1 MWDQCFGLCPPVTRV
16 VRANLRD
23 AKRRWE
29 RTQSTVVR
37 GGILVRAGMSGKDF
51 RMTSRACSWKLRFLL
66 GALALLFVGG
76 QQLYGQSQITASL
89 SGTVLDAAGQSVSGA
104 KVILTSPEKG
114 ISRTYTTVDNGLYT
128 FTLLPPGDY
137 ALEVDASGFKRYKQ
151 DGLTL
156 AAGQTA
162 DLNVNL
168 IVGAISEHIE
178 VTSQAPLLNAEN
190 ANIASDISARQVAEL
205 PLNLRN
211 VIGLAVLNSSVSN
224 AAELQIVGAPGIS
237 GSADQDVSFLN
248 FGGTFFNTAE
258 YLLDGT
264 WDTRLD
270 WGGVIYVPS
279 VDAVEEFKVQ
289 TNAFTSQYGFSSGNV
304 VNVVTKS
311 GSNQF
316 HGDAFEFY
324 RNSSVDAKYYFNGGA
339 QPDFHRNQFGGTFGG
354 PIKKNKTYFFAYY
367 EGLRSA
373 TPATFVGTMPTDAER
388 TGDFSQL
395 LGPQVVDPTTNK
407 PVFDAVGRPV
417 FSGAIYNPFST
428 RQVTLG
434 QIDPVTG
441 LPVTNLPPGKTTGF
455 LRDSFPGNII
465 PTNLLDAIAKGIA
478 AGPYWPKPTSG
489 GLISN
494 FTSAAAAAAHSNEY
508 SIRIDHN
515 FSENDRVTGRWSQ
528 KFESKIN
535 SPTYYGASNAGGPG
549 VTAPNNRYSA
559 NVGYNHVFSPTFD
572 MGLNFGVNRHVEQST
587 TQSFGFKSSTLGL
600 PSFIDSI
607 APSFPEIQPQSYS
620 SLGAQAGLDN
630 YIVPQTIYTISS
642 DFTKVRGK
650 HTLAFGFSD
659 FWAFLDGGH
668 YANTVLQ
675 FQTTTTAGPDPQL
688 STPGTGNGFA
698 SFLLGA
704 GSGNDSTGFNQFP
717 AMRKH
722 LLGWYLQDGWR
733 VTPRLTL
740 NLGLRYEIQ
749 TAPTERINAQQYFDF
764 TAVNPISSKVGF
776 NVPGELVFNTS
787 GHRSLYNTPHKN
799 FAPRVSAAYQL
810 RDKIVLRGGYG
821 VFYVPSYYNQGPN
834 IGYSQGTPWVTTL
847 NSGLNP
853 SSTLSGNAT
862 LGLPSAFPSG
872 QVPVTGNS
880 LGGLTDVG
888 FGLNPVV
895 NPIRHSPYVQQW
907 MLGAQY
913 SFTNNDLLDISY
925 VGNHGVHV
933 LAQYLE
939 WNEFPVSDLAK
950 GNQLNAQVPNPFFGA
965 ITSSGCGLNNPT
977 VQQGQLLLPFPE
989 YCSVTEAQPAAA
1001 GSTYNALQATYTH
1014 RWHSGL
1020 QLNVSYTFS
1029 KFLDNAQGSS
1039 GWAFPGSGSSVRNSY
1054 NLAAERSVD
1063 ASDLTHSLVVNY
1075 TYELPFGKG
1084 KQFGGDWNKPMNAVL
1099 GGWQWS
1105 GILTTHSG
1113 LPISINP
1120 AANNTG
1126 GFGFN
1131 QRPNIVPGVSPVPA
1145 NQSIHDWIN
1154 PAAFSQPQPFTFG
1167 NSPRFLSSLRA
1178 PGYFNWDMGIQKY
1191 WNFSE
1196 SRRLQFRIE
1205 MFNALNHPNF
1215 FVPDSNLGD
1224 ANFGTIT
1231 GAYPA
1236 RSVQF
1241 AGKFYF

>member
-1 MWDQCFGLCPPVTRV
+1 MF
-16 VRANLRD
+16 AS
-23 AKRRWE
+23 E
-29 RTQSTVVR
+29 R
-37 GGILVRAGMSGKDF
+37 
-51 RMTSRACSWKLRFLL
+51 SWKLQFLI
-66 GALALLFVGG
+66 AALLLLSGK
-76 QQLYGQSQITASL
+76 QAYGQSQVTASL
-89 SGTVLDAAGQSVSGA
+89 SGIVLDPAGQSVSGA
-104 KVILTSPEKG
+104 KATLNSPEKG
-114 ISRTYTTVDNGLYT
+114 FSRTFTTAENGLYS
-128 FTLLPPGDY
+128 FTLIPPGEY
-137 ALEVDASGFKRYKQ
+137 NLEVEAPGFKRYRQ
-151 DGLTL
+151 DGVTL
-156 AAGQTA
+156 AAGQAA
-162 DLNVNL
+162 DQNVNL
-168 IVGAISEHIE
+168 SVGAISENIE

-190 ANIASDISARQVAEL
+190 ANIASDVSARQVAEL

-279 VDAVEEFKVQ
+279 VDDVQEFKVQ
-289 TNAFTSQYGFSSGNV
+289 TNAFTAQYGFSSGNV
-304 VNVVTKS
+304 VNIVTKS
-311 GSNQF
+311 GSNGF

-324 RNSSVDAKYYFNGGA
+324 RNSNVDSRYYFNNGA

-354 PIKKNKTYFFAYY
+354 PIRKDKTFFFGYY

-373 TPATFVGTMPTDAER
+373 TPATFVGTVPTDAER
-388 TGDFSQL
+388 TGDFSAL
-395 LGPQVVDPTTNK
+395 LGAPTGQT
-407 PVFDAVGRPV
+407 DALGRPILA
-417 FSGAIYNPFST
+417 GAIYDPFST
-428 RQVTLG
+428 RTITAG
-434 QIDPVTG
+434 AKDPVTG
-441 LPVTNLPPGKTTGF
+441 LTATQTGYI
-455 LRDSFPGNII
+455 RDPFAGNII
-465 PTNLLDAIAKGIA
+465 PASLMDTIAHSVATGK
-478 AGPYWPKPTSG
+478 YWPEPTGSG
-489 GLISN
+489 LVNN
-494 FTSAAAAAAHSNEY
+494 FTAAAAAAAQSNEY
-508 SIRIDHN
+508 SVRIDHN
-515 FSENDRVTGRWSQ
+515 FSENDRVFGRWSQ
-528 KFESKIN
+528 KFQSKIN
-535 SPTYYGASNAGGPG
+535 SPTYFGASNEGGPG

-559 NVGYNHVFSPTFD
+559 DVAYNHVFGPTFD
-572 MGLNFGVNRHVEQST
+572 MSVNFGVNRHVEQST

-600 PSFIDSI
+600 PAFIDSI
-607 APSFPEIQPQSYS
+607 APSFPQFQPQSYAY
-620 SLGAQAGLDN
+620 LGAPVNLDN
-630 YIVPQTIYTISS
+630 YIVPQTIYTISP
-642 DFTKVRGK
+642 DFTKVKGK
-650 HTLAFGFSD
+650 HTIAFGFSD

-668 YANTVLQ
+668 YANTTLQ
-675 FQTTTTAGPDPQL
+675 FQTTSTAGPNPQL
-688 STPGTGNGFA
+688 AAAGTGDGFA
-698 SFLLGA
+698 SFLLGV
-704 GSGNDSTGFNQFP
+704 GSGTDSTGYNQFP

-722 LLGWYLQDGWR
+722 LLGWYVQDAWR

-740 NLGLRYEIQ
+740 SLGLRYEIQ
-749 TAPTERINAQQYFDF
+749 TAPTERRNAQQYFDF
-764 TAVNPISSKVGF
+764 TAVNPISSSVGF
-776 NVPGELVFNTS
+776 NVPGELVFNTNS
-787 GHRSLYNTPHKN
+787 NRSLYNTSYKN

-810 RDKIVLRGGYG
+810 REKIVLRGGYG

-834 IGYSQGTPWVTTL
+834 IGYSQSTPWVTSL
-847 NSGLNP
+847 DNGLTP
-853 SSTLSGNAT
+853 SSTLSGNAA
-862 LGLPSAFPSG
+862 LGLSSAFPNG
-872 QVPVTGNS
+872 QVPVTGSS

-939 WNEFPVSDLAK
+939 WNEFPVSDLAL
-950 GNQLNAQVPNPFFGA
+950 GNGLNAQVPNPFYGA
-965 ITSSGCGLNNPT
+965 IKSSGCGLSNPT
-977 VQQGQLLLPFPE
+977 VQKGQLLLPFPE

-1020 QLNVSYTFS
+1020 QLNVSYTYS
-1029 KFLDNAQGSS
+1029 KFMDDAQGSS

-1054 NLAAERSVD
+1054 NLAAEHSVD
-1063 ASDLTHSLVVNY
+1063 ASDLTHSLVINY

-1084 KQFGGDWNKPMNAVL
+1084 KQFGAEWSKPMNAAF

-1113 LPISINP
+1113 LPISITP
-1120 AANNTG
+1120 AQNNTG

-1131 QRPNIVPGVSPVPA
+1131 QRPNIVSGVSPVPA

-1154 PAAFSQPQPFTFG
+1154 PAAFSQPDPFTFG
-1167 NSPRFLSSLRA
+1167 DAPRFLSNLRA
-1178 PGYFNWDMGIQKY
+1178 PSYFNWDMGIQKY

-1196 SRRLQFRIE
+1196 NKRLQFRME
-1205 MFNALNHPNF
+1205 LYNAFNHPNF

-1224 ANFGTIT
+1224 AGFGTIN

-1236 RSVQF
+1236 RSIQF

>member
-1 MWDQCFGLCPPVTRV
+1 
-16 VRANLRD
+16 
-23 AKRRWE
+23 
-29 RTQSTVVR
+29 
-37 GGILVRAGMSGKDF
+37 MSLEDLLMFDKPI
-51 RMTSRACSWKLRFLL
+51 WKLRFMFAALTLL
-66 GALALLFVGG
+66 LAAGGPLF
-76 QQLYGQSQITASL
+76 GQSQITASL
-89 SGTVLDAAGQSVSGA
+89 SGIVFDPSGQAVSGA
-104 KVILTSPEKG
+104 RVTLTNYSQG
-114 ISRTYTTVDNGLYT
+114 TTRSFTTQDSGLYA
-128 FTLLPPGDY
+128 FTLLPPADY
-137 ALEVDASGFKRYKQ
+137 VLEVEAPGFKHSKQ
-151 DGLTL
+151 EGITL
-156 AAGQTA
+156 AAGQSA
-162 DLNVNL
+162 NQNVNL
-168 IVGAISEHIE
+168 VIGAVSENVE
-178 VTSQAPLLNAEN
+178 VTSQAPLLNAED
-190 ANIASDISARQVAEL
+190 ANIGSDISARQVAEL

-279 VDAVEEFKVQ
+279 VDSVAEFKIQ

-324 RNSSVDAKYYFNGGA
+324 RNSSLDAKYYFNGGK
-339 QPDFHRNQFGGTFGG
+339 QPDFHRHQFGGTFGG
-354 PIKKNKTYFFAYY
+354 PIRKNKTFFFGYY

-373 TPATFVGTMPTDAER
+373 TPATLVATVPTDAER
-388 TGDFSQL
+388 AGDFSAL
-395 LGPQVVDPTTNK
+395 LGPQAVDPKTNQ
-407 PVFDAVGRPV
+407 PVFDALGRPV
-417 FSGAIYNPFST
+417 NSGAIYNPFST
-428 RQVTLG
+428 RQVTAG
-434 QIDPVTG
+434 QIDPTTG
-441 LPVTNLPPGKTTGF
+441 LVVSNLPPGQTTGF
-455 LRDSFPGNII
+455 VRDPFPGNIL
-465 PTNLLDAIAKGIA
+465 PANLLDAIAKNIA
-478 AGPYWPKPTSG
+478 TGSYWPKATSSA
-489 GLISN
+489 LINN
-494 FTSAAAAAAHSNEY
+494 FTAAAAAAAHSNEY
-508 SIRIDHN
+508 SVRIDHN
-515 FSENDRVTGRWSQ
+515 FSDKDRITGRWSQ
-528 KFESKIN
+528 KYESKIN
-535 SPTYYGASNAGGPG
+535 SPTYYGASDAGGPG

-559 NVGYNHVFSPTFD
+559 NVAYNHVFSPTFD

-600 PSFIDSI
+600 PSFIDAI
-607 APSFPEIQPQSYS
+607 APSFPQIQPQSYAT
-620 SLGAQAGLDN
+620 LGAPPNLDN
-630 YIVPQTIYTISS
+630 YIVPQTIYTIAS
-642 DFTKVRGK
+642 DFTKVKGK

-668 YANTVLQ
+668 YANTVLP
-675 FQTTTTAGPDPQL
+675 FQTITTAGPDPNL
-688 STPGTGNGFA
+688 DTFGTGNGFA

-704 GSGNDSTGFNQFP
+704 GSGNTMTGFNQFP
-717 AMRKH
+717 ATRKH

-733 VTPRLTL
+733 ATSRLTL

-749 TAPTERINAQQYFDF
+749 TAPTERVNAQQFF
-764 TAVNPISSKVGF
+764 NFAALNPISSAVGF
-776 NVPGELVFNTS
+776 NVPGELVFNS
-787 GHRSLYNTPHKN
+787 SSNRALYNTQHKD
-799 FAPRVSAAYQL
+799 FAPRISAAYQL

-834 IGYSQGTPWVTTL
+834 TGYSQGTPWVTSL
-847 NSGLNP
+847 NGGLNP
-853 SSTLSGNAT
+853 SSTLSGNAA
-862 LGLPSAFPSG
+862 LGLPSAFPNG
-872 QVPVTGNS
+872 EVPLTGNT

-907 MLGAQY
+907 MFGVQY
-913 SFTNNDLLDISY
+913 SLTNNDLLDVSY

-939 WNEFPVSDLAK
+939 WNEFPVSDLAM

-965 ITSSGCGLNNPT
+965 IKSSGCGLDQKT
-977 VQQGQLLLPFPE
+977 IVQAQLLRPFPE

-1001 GSTYNALQATYTH
+1001 GSTYNALEATYTH
-1014 RWHSGL
+1014 RWHAGL
-1020 QLNVSYTFS
+1020 QLSASYTYS
-1029 KFLDNAQGSS
+1029 KFIDNAQGSS

-1054 NLAAERSVD
+1054 DLAAERSVD

-1075 TYELPFGKG
+1075 TYELPVGQH
-1084 KQFGGDWNKPMNAVL
+1084 KQFGADWNKPMNAIF

-1113 LPISINP
+1113 LPISITP
-1120 AANNTG
+1120 ASNNTVG
-1126 GFGFN
+1126 TASYGFN
-1131 QRPNIVPGVSPVPA
+1131 QRPNIVPGVNPVPDH
-1145 NQSIHDWIN
+1145 QSIQDWIN
-1154 PAAFSQPQPFTFG
+1154 PAAFSQPAPFTFG
-1167 NSPRFLSSLRA
+1167 DSARFLSNLRA
-1178 PGYFNWDMGIQKY
+1178 PNYFNWDMGIQKY
-1191 WNFSE
+1191 WNFTE
-1196 SRRLQFRIE
+1196 TKRLQFRVE

-1224 ANFGTIT
+1224 SNFGTIT